1 MPTALRVV
9 FVIALINFAS
19 FFVIAVTNGGDA
31 INGNREGDRYYI
43 MEHGRYTEVTPQFF
57 AYSRIHAV
65 SVWVT
70 HGIAGVG
77 VVLWLLSRSKLG
89 QE

>member
-1 MPTALRVV
+1 MV
-9 FVIALINFAS
+9 NFLS
-19 FFVIAVTNGGDA
+19 FFVIAVRNGGDA
-31 INGNREGDRYYI
+31 INGKQEGDRYFV

-57 AYSRIHAV
+57 AYSRVHAI

-77 VVLWLLSRSKLG
+77 IMFWLINRGKAAP
-89 QE
+89 E